1 MLTLRPSAERGHA
14 DHGWLNTYHSF
25 SFANYYDPRHMGFSL
40 LRVIN
45 EDVVAPGQGF
55 GTHPHRD
62 MEIITVILQ
71 GTLEHQDS
79 MGNKA
84 QIKPGEVQRM
94 SAGTGVTHSEYNPSP
109 MQPVHLMQIWIETG
123 AKGIKPSY
131 EQKAFDE
138 AEKLNTL
145 RLVASPDGRDGSVT
159 IHTDASLYQTVLRDG
174 GRVTHDVPAGRRAYV
189 HVARGEATLNG
200 KRLGAGDGARVEDE
214 PALSLAAE
222 TFAEVLVFD
231 LP

>member
-1 MLTLRPSAERGHA
+1 MLTLRPSQERGHA
-14 DHGWLNTYHSF
+14 DHGWLNTYHTF

-45 EDVVAPGQGF
+45 EDFVAPGQGF

-62 MEIITVILQ
+62 MEIITVVLE
-71 GTLEHQDS
+71 GTLEHKDS
-79 MGNKA
+79 MGNQA

-123 AKGIKPSY
+123 KKGIAPSY
-131 EQKAFDE
+131 EQKAFPE
-138 AEKLNTL
+138 SEKLNQL
-145 RLVASPDGRDGSVT
+145 RVVASPDGRDGSVT
-159 IHTDASLYQTVLRDG
+159 IHTDASLYQTLLRDG
-174 GRVTHDVPAGRRAYV
+174 GSVTQAIAPGRRAYV

-200 KRLGAGDGARVEDE
+200 KPLKAGDGARVEDE
-214 PALSLAAE
+214 AELTLEAARS
-222 TFAEVLVFD
+222 AEVLVFD

>member
-1 MLTLRPSAERGHA
+1 MITIRRATERGHA
-14 DHGWLNTYHSF
+14 NHGWLDSHHTF
-25 SFANYYDPRHMGFSL
+25 SFADYYDPRHMGFSL

-62 MEIITVILQ
+62 MEIVTLILA

-123 AKGIKPSY
+123 TKGIKPSY
-131 EQKAFDE
+131 EQKAFSE

-159 IHTDASLYQTVLRDG
+159 IHTDAALYQSVLRDG
-174 GRVTHDVPAGRRAYV
+174 GSVTHAIPAGRRAYV

-200 KRLGAGDGARVEDE
+200 KRLGTGDGARVEDE
-214 PALSLAAE
+214 SALTLSAE

>member
-1 MLTLRPSAERGHA
+1 MLTLRPSQERGHA
-14 DHGWLNTYHSF
+14 DHGWLNTYHTF

-45 EDVVAPGQGF
+45 EDFVAPGQGF

-62 MEIITVILQ
+62 MEIITVILE
-71 GTLEHQDS
+71 GTLEHKDS
-79 MGNKA
+79 MGNQA

-94 SAGTGVTHSEYNPSP
+94 SAGTGVTHSEYNPNP

-123 AKGIKPSY
+123 KKGIAPSY
-131 EQKAFDE
+131 EQKAFPD
-138 AEKLNTL
+138 AEKLNQL
-145 RLVASPDGRDGSVT
+145 RVVASPDGRDGSVT
-159 IHTDASLYQTVLRDG
+159 IHTDASLYQTLLRDG
-174 GRVTHDVPAGRRAYV
+174 GSVTQAIAPGRRAYV

-200 KRLGAGDGARVEDE
+200 KALKAGDGARVEDE
-214 PALSLAAE
+214 SELTLAAAKS
-222 TFAEVLVFD
+222 AEVLVFD

>member
-1 MLTLRPSAERGHA
+1 MLTLRPSQERGHA

-25 SFANYYDPRHMGFSL
+25 SFADYYDPRHMGFSL

-45 EDVVAPGQGF
+45 EDFVAPGQGF

-62 MEIITVILQ
+62 MEIITVILE
-71 GTLEHQDS
+71 GTLEHKDS
-79 MGNKA
+79 MGNQA

-94 SAGTGVTHSEYNPSP
+94 SAGTGVTHSEFNPSP

-123 AKGIKPSY
+123 KKGIAPSY
-131 EQKAFDE
+131 EQKAFPE
-138 AEKLNTL
+138 SEKLNQL

-159 IHTDASLYQTVLRDG
+159 IHTDASLYQTLLRDG
-174 GRVTHDVPAGRRAYV
+174 ATVTQPIAPGRRAYV
-189 HVARGEATLNG
+189 HVARGEATLHG
-200 KRLGAGDGARVEDE
+200 RPLQAGDGARVEDE
-214 PALSLAAE
+214 AE
-222 TFAEVLVFD
+222 LRLEASKSAEVLVFD

>member
-1 MLTLRPSAERGHA
+1 MLTLRPSQERGHA
-14 DHGWLNTYHSF
+14 DHGWLNTYHTF
-25 SFANYYDPRHMGFSL
+25 SFANYYDPRHMGYSL

-62 MEIITVILQ
+62 MEIITVILE

-123 AKGIKPSY
+123 TKGIKPSY
-131 EQKAFDE
+131 EQKAFSE

-159 IHTDASLYQTVLRDG
+159 IHTDASLYQSLLRDG
-174 GRVTHDVPAGRRAYV
+174 ASVSHAIPAGRRAYV

-214 PALSLAAE
+214 SALTLSAA

>member
-1 MLTLRPSAERGHA
+1 MLTLRPSQERGHA
-14 DHGWLNTYHSF
+14 DHGWLNTYHTF

-45 EDVVAPGQGF
+45 EDFVAPGQGF

-62 MEIITVILQ
+62 MEIITVILE
-71 GTLEHQDS
+71 GTLEHKDS
-79 MGNKA
+79 MGNQA

-123 AKGIKPSY
+123 KKGIAPSY
-131 EQKAFDE
+131 EQKAFPE
-138 AEKLNTL
+138 SEKLNQL
-145 RLVASPDGRDGSVT
+145 RVVASPDGRDGSVT
-159 IHTDASLYQTVLRDG
+159 IHTDASLYQTLLRDG
-174 GRVTHDVPAGRRAYV
+174 GSVTQAIAPGRRAYV

-200 KRLGAGDGARVEDE
+200 KPMKAGDGARVEDE
-214 PALSLAAE
+214 AELTLEAAKS
-222 TFAEVLVFD
+222 AEVLVFD

>member
-1 MLTLRPSAERGHA
+1 MLTLRPSQERGHA

-25 SFANYYDPRHMGFSL
+25 SFADYYDPRHMGFSL

-45 EDVVAPGQGF
+45 EDFVAPGQGF

-62 MEIITVILQ
+62 MEIITVILE
-71 GTLEHQDS
+71 GTLEHKDS
-79 MGNKA
+79 MGNQA

-123 AKGIKPSY
+123 KKGIAPSY
-131 EQKAFDE
+131 EQKAFPDS
-138 AEKLNTL
+138 EKLNQL
-145 RLVASPDGRDGSVT
+145 RVVASPDGRDGSVT
-159 IHTDASLYQTVLRDG
+159 IHTDASLYQTLLRDG
-174 GRVTHDVPAGRRAYV
+174 GSVTQAIAPGRRAYV

-200 KRLGAGDGARVEDE
+200 KPLKAGDGARVEDE
-214 PALSLAAE
+214 PALTLEAAKS
-222 TFAEVLVFD
+222 AEVLVFD

>member
-1 MLTLRPSAERGHA
+1 MLTLRPSQERGHA
-14 DHGWLNTYHSF
+14 DHGWLNTYHTF

-45 EDVVAPGQGF
+45 EDFVAPGQGF

-62 MEIITVILQ
+62 MEIITVILE
-71 GTLEHQDS
+71 GTLEHKDS
-79 MGNKA
+79 MGNQA

-123 AKGIKPSY
+123 KKGIAPSY
-131 EQKAFDE
+131 EQKAFPD
-138 AEKLNTL
+138 AEKLNQL
-145 RLVASPDGRDGSVT
+145 RVVASPDGRDGSVT
-159 IHTDASLYQTVLRDG
+159 IHTDASLYQTLLRDG
-174 GRVTHDVPAGRRAYV
+174 GSVTHAIAPGRRAYV

-200 KRLGAGDGARVEDE
+200 KTLKAGDGARVEDE
-214 PALSLAAE
+214 AELTLEAAKS
-222 TFAEVLVFD
+222 AEVLVFD